1 MLPHTIEYH
10 IADVGNAW
18 GIFREGMQIA
28 VRDDPADAIAF
39 ANYFA
44 DRETLMSPH
53 PVRVSADTNLHRALR
68 AMRTAA

>member
-10 IADVGNAW
+10 IARMGDAW
-18 GIFREGMQIA
+18 GIFREGMQLA
-28 VRDDPADAIAF
+28 VRRDPADAIAF

-53 PVRVSADTNLHRALR
+53 PVRVSGDNQLHRTLHDL
-68 AMRTAA
+68 RTAA

>member
-10 IADVGNAW
+10 IADIGDAW
-18 GIFREGMQIA
+18 GVFREGMQIA
-28 VRDDPADAIAF
+28 VRQDPADAIAF

-53 PVRVSADTNLHRALR
+53 PVCVSADMHLHRTLR
-68 AMRTAA
+68 DLRTAA